1 MNIAL
6 IGYGK
11 MGRMVEDVCREQGDI
26 RIAGIVDAGHLPSL
40 VNVPSPDVAVDFS
53 HPDNLQPLLAT
64 AIERQ
69 IPLVLGTTGLSQA
82 QEESIR
88 EAARRIAVVRAQNF
102 SVGVTVMR
110 RIAAEMAAALGE
122 GFDIE
127 IVETHHSQK
136 ADAPSGTAKMLLRA
150 VDPRG
155 EYEVCCGREGMTGAR
170 GREIGMHS
178 LRGGTAA
185 GEHSVRFFGDQEEL
199 ELRHRAD
206 SRRIFASGA
215 VKAARFVWQRPAGIY
230 DMDDVLFGGR

>member
-11 MGRMVEDVCREQGDI
+11 MGRMVEDVCREQEDI
-26 RIAGIVDAGHLPSL
+26 RIAGIVDVGHLPSL
-40 VNVPSPDVAVDFS
+40 ASVPSPDVAVDFS
-53 HPDNLQPLLAT
+53 HPDNLLPLLAT

-69 IPLVLGTTGLSQA
+69 IPLVLGTTGLSRA

-127 IVETHHSQK
+127 IVETHHRQK

-155 EYEVCCGREGMTGAR
+155 VYEVRCGREGMTGAR